1 MKKIILC
8 AYIALVAAVACT
20 PKASPTTTDAIIPE
34 ASSVSSNQATIDAG
48 HTIFTTKCTKCHGA
62 KDKAVASK
70 SYEELRPILASMTKK
85 AKLSKEEIEQVSAYV
100 YANAKK

>member
-8 AYIALVAAVACT
+8 AYIVVVAAVACT
-20 PKASPTTTDAIIPE
+20 PKASPSTTETVIPE
-34 ASSVSSNQATIDAG
+34 AASVSSDQASIDAG

-70 SYEELRPILASMTKK
+70 SYEDLRPVLASMSKK
-85 AKLSKEEIEQVSAYV
+85 AKLNKEEIQQVSAYV

>member
-8 AYIALVAAVACT
+8 AYIALTAAIACT
-20 PKASPTTTDAIIPE
+20 PKASPSTTDAVIPE
-34 ASSVSSNQATIDAG
+34 AASVSSDQATIDAG

-70 SYEELRPILASMTKK
+70 SYEDLRPILASMTKK
-85 AKLSKEEIEQVSAYV
+85 AKLSKEEIQQVSAYV

>member
-1 MKKIILC
+1 MKKIIIG
-8 AYIALVAAVACT
+8 AYMLIVAAVACT
-20 PKASPTTTDAIIPE
+20 PKASPSATDAVIPE
-34 ASSVSSNQATIDAG
+34 AASVSSDQATVDAG

-70 SYEELRPILASMTKK
+70 SYEELRPVLASMSKK
-85 AKLSKEEIEQVSAYV
+85 AKLSKEEIQQVSAYV